1 METLHDMSILDTVV
15 RELEKRLVGTESE
28 IQKLNS
34 QFEEWSRKAHAHC
47 PSCGTRS
54 LRERKHREKPFS
66 ELPLPEAVLICL
78 SEYDYPINA
87 RTLRLKLEE
96 KGYPRPKLGHYGN
109 YLHTV
114 ICRLIEAGRMM
125 RLEGDE
131 IVAI

>member
-1 METLHDMSILDTVV
+1 MSQDSNVLDAVV
-15 RELEKRLVGTESE
+15 KSLEYRLGESE
-28 IQKLNS
+28 LRITSLADE
-34 QFEEWSRKAHAHC
+34 FREWRSRAHAHC

-66 ELPLPEAVLICL
+66 EMPLTEAVMICL

-87 RTLRLKLEE
+87 RTLRLKLQER
-96 KGYPRPKLGHYGN
+96 GYSKQKLGHYGN

-114 ICRLIEAGRMM
+114 ICRLIEAGRMK